1 MQCCAGV
8 RRVRAHYPEVLALLA
23 AVPIALLVVMLL
35 VARVSAAKAAWI
47 ALAAALA
54 LAFTAFHFESLSA
67 SAGENLAGVA
77 AESVFISATILWI
90 LLPALAI
97 HELQTRTGALDVLRG
112 ALTGAASDS
121 AGRALLI
128 GWFFALFIEGAAGFG
143 TPLAIAAPM
152 LVALG
157 VRPVSAVTMAL
168 LGHVSGVA
176 FGAIGTPVLA
186 QAELTTLPAT
196 EIARATAFFT
206 LTLAWIPALYVLKIA
221 REANSAPTPFPWQQG
236 LGAALL
242 FGVPFAVAAVWLGPE
257 LPTLAGA
264 LLGGIAYAALLRRRR
279 PPRAVTASRRPLG
292 RAAAP
297 YLALIALILASRLLP
312 PVKDLATSVTLD
324 WGLYGEYSGSMLPL
338 YHPGTLLFAA
348 FALGAVIQGARSTDL
363 LHALRSAA
371 ARLVPALVALVAML
385 TLSRLMLHTGM
396 ISELASA
403 GVQTLGSLWPGVA
416 PSVGA
421 LGSFVTGSATA
432 SNVLFTNLQEQAA
445 TGLALP
451 LAVVLAAQC
460 TGAAIGNAMCPHNIV
475 AGAAAVGAAGREGEI
490 LRQTLPACV
499 LLLLAAGGVALA
511 VVHFVPL

>member
-1 MQCCAGV
+1 M
-8 RRVRAHYPEVLALLA
+8 RALLA
-23 AVPIALLVVMLL
+23 AVPIALLVVLL
-35 VARVSAAKAAWI
+35 LAARMSAAKAAWI

-54 LAFTAFHFESLSA
+54 LAYTAFGFESV
-67 SAGENLAGVA
+67 SAGAGGNLIGVA

-97 HELQTRTGALDVLRG
+97 HALQTRTGALDVLRR
-112 ALTGAASDS
+112 ALSGAASDS

-157 VRPVSAVTMAL
+157 VAPVSAVTTAL

-196 EIARATAFFT
+196 ELARVTALFSVA
-206 LTLAWIPALYVLKIA
+206 LAWIPALYVLKHA
-221 REANSAPTPFPWQQG
+221 RGANGTPAAFPWRQG
-236 LGAALL
+236 FGAAFL
-242 FGVPFAVAAVWLGPE
+242 FGVPFALTAVWLGPE

-264 LLGGIAYAALLRRRR
+264 LLGGIAYAALLKRRR
-279 PPRAVTASRRPLG
+279 PAAAVKTSRRALA

-297 YLALIALILASRLLP
+297 YLALIALILVSRLIP
-312 PVKDLATSVTLD
+312 PVKDLATSATLD
-324 WGLYGEYSGSMLPL
+324 WRLYGEYSGSMMPF

-348 FALGAVIQGARSTDL
+348 FAIGAVVQGARSADL
-363 LHALRSAA
+363 LDALRSAA
-371 ARLVPALVALVAML
+371 GRLVPALVALVAML

-403 GVQTLGSLWPGVA
+403 GVQALGPLWPAVA
-416 PSVGA
+416 PGVGA

-445 TGLALP
+445 AGLALP

-460 TGAAIGNAMCPHNIV
+460 IGAAIGNAICPHNIV

-499 LLLLAAGGVALA
+499 LLLLLAGVISLAL
-511 VVHFVPL
+511 VRFVPL